1 MGRPPVGI
9 VVLVLNDITFV
20 VVLEDLPQKIDKLAK
35 TSPLTRRQQVVHGV
49 PPVDVE
55 NIPAHAGTTARGC
68 AAGEVTL
75 EHPRLRGDNTMVFS
89 ESPASSG
96 TSPLTRGQLP
106 GRYLQ
111 KREPGNIPAYAG
123 TTVKPRLPHLV
134 GNGVKRETI

>member
-75 EHPRLRGDNTMVFS
+75 EHPRLRGDNY
-89 ESPASSG
+89 PGAICKNGNLG
-96 TSPLTRGQLP
+96 TSPLTRGQ
-106 GRYLQ
+106 Q
-111 KREPGNIPAYAG
+111 
-123 TTVKPRLPHLV
+123 
-134 GNGVKRETI
+134 